1 MTGSHC
7 IKTWSSTQK
16 SITLSSAEA
25 ELVACVKMCAELLG
39 LVQLMADWGCERAA
53 KVYVD
58 SAAAIGVAQRRGNG
72 KLRHVKVGTLW
83 IQEKV
88 EDGELEVKKV
98 AGILNPADAMTK
110 YLTGPKIMDLM
121 KRMSQE
127 FREGRS
133 DLSLRNG

>member
-1 MTGSHC
+1 M
-7 IKTWSSTQK
+7 
-16 SITLSSAEA
+16 
-25 ELVACVKMCAELLG
+25 ACVKMCTELLG

-88 EDGELEVKKV
+88 EDGELEVRKV

-133 DLSLRNG
+133 DLSLRNGYSEGTVANW